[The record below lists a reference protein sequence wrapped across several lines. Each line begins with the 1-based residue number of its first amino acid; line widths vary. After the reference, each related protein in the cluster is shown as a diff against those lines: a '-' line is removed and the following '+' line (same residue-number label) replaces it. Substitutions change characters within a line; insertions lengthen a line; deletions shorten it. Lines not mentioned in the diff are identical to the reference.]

1 MRAFRNSYQATE
13 EISPNIAQSTA
24 NVVNTIKPWHHDPSH
39 GRVTNVALI
48 NCNIF
53 HSSIYIKMV
62 QTYNSNFTCGILWYL
77 MYKLSTRNTVCTK
90 YQKML
95 TRFEK
100 ATCKECHQKLLHQA
114 RLQYWSWRF
123 AKLLI
128 LLPLPRLPSGPWNLA
143 HAQTE

>member
-24 NVVNTIKPWHHDPSH
+24 NVVNTIKPWHRDPSH
-39 GRVTNVALI
+39 GRVTNMALI

-53 HSSIYIKMV
+53 HSSIYIH
-62 QTYNSNFTCGILWYL
+62 QDGTNLQQQLYLWYL
-77 MYKLSTRNTVCTK
+77 MYKLSTRNTVYTK
-90 YQKML
+90 NQKML